1 MIGRMKRTWA
11 LLILAV
17 CVAVL
22 WVAALNGRQAPEPDA
37 RILVATLQATAGMW
51 NRGDLEGFIAPY
63 ADATTFMTPAGLIGR
78 DAMRARYVS
87 KYFTG
92 TAPDQHLRF
101 DQLEVRPLGAGH
113 ALMTGR
119 YALSGG
125 GRAEQTGRFTLVW
138 MRTPGGWRIL
148 HDHSS

>member
-1 MIGRMKRTWA
+1 MKRTCAFVVVAMGLVGSWA
-11 LLILAV
+11 GSAAPGAGQTPAPDGPALI
-17 CVAVL
+17 
-22 WVAALNGRQAPEPDA
+22 E
-37 RILVATLQATAGMW
+37 TLQATAGMW

-92 TAPDQHLRF
+92 AAPDQQLRF
-101 DQLEVRPLGAGH
+101 DQLETRALGADD

-119 YALSGG
+119 YTLSGG
-125 GRAEQTGRFTLVW
+125 GKAEQTGRFTLVW
-138 MRTPGGWRIL
+138 MRTAGGWRIV

>member
-1 MIGRMKRTWA
+1 MTRTCALVAFAMWA
-11 LLILAV
+11 VGPWAGS
-17 CVAVL
+17 
-22 WVAALNGRQAPEPDA
+22 AAPGAGQAPAPDGPA
-37 RILVATLQATAGMW
+37 LIATLQATATMW

-87 KYFTG
+87 RYFTG
-92 TAPDQHLRF
+92 ATPDQQLRF
-101 DQLEVRPLGAGH
+101 DQLEARALGADH

-119 YALSGG
+119 YTLSGG
-125 GRAEQTGRFTLVW
+125 GKAELTGRFTLVW
-138 MRTPGGWRIL
+138 MRTPDGWRIL